1 MKVYTSLKQLWLGQ
15 LPLPEAFWR
24 YAIIYDLILNL
35 AATTTALT
43 LILAESPI
51 VFAAIVHFLPLPYS
65 LFAAIGTWR
74 SADGY
79 EGNPAHAAA
88 AKIAIIIWIGF
99 WLFL

>member
-15 LPLPEAFWR
+15 LSLPEAFWR
-24 YAIIYDLILNL
+24 YAITYDLILNL

-43 LILAESPI
+43 LILAEGPI
-51 VFAAIVHFLPLPYS
+51 VFAAIIHFLPLPYS

-74 SADGY
+74 SADRY

-88 AKIAIIIWIGF
+88 AKVVILIWIGF
-99 WLFL
+99 WMFF